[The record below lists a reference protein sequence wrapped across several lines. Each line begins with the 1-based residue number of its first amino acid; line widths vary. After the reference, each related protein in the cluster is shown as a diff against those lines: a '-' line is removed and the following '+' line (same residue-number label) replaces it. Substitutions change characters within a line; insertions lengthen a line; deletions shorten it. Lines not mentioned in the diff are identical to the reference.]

1 MIRILLKIITAQPV
15 LAWLA
20 RKTDGYKT
28 AIGAIGLVGTLA
40 AYIAQALHP
49 GLIDPALLPP
59 QELETVLEGAL
70 AAFGAL
76 MAGGLAHKGVKRRR
90 GPRAG
95 EVIEEDL
102 AVADDPAQI
111 EEQAEVHR
119 RMDELRAR
127 LADWE
132 GRR

>member
-1 MIRILLKIITAQPV
+1 MIRILLKILTARPLLVWMAQ
-15 LAWLA
+15 
-20 RKTDGYKT
+20 KTDGYKS

-90 GPRAG
+90 RLREG
-95 EVIEEDL
+95 EVAEEDL
-102 AVADDPAQI
+102 ADI
-111 EEQAEVHR
+111 EEQAEVNR
-119 RMDELRAR
+119 QLDELRERIAE
-127 LADWE
+127 WE
-132 GRR
+132 GR